1 MKAFCSFCFILL
13 ISTNLFSSNINI
25 FGLGLYDVNFDG
37 ADTSQTIDFKY
48 ERRFDKTLIDI
59 GPEDDNFFF
68 LKPFVG
74 LEYTGDNASYFLT
87 GIYLEDNVGQ
97 LFQGKK
103 NKWIFTPSLGFGY
116 YDRGSGKK
124 LGHEVQFRTT
134 IEFSYELKNSNRL
147 GLSLSHTSNANLGNK
162 NPGVEV
168 ITLSYQVP
176 Y

>member
-1 MKAFCSFCFILL
+1 M
-13 ISTNLFSSNINI
+13 
-25 FGLGLYDVNFDG
+25 
-37 ADTSQTIDFKY
+37 
-48 ERRFDKTLIDI
+48 
-59 GPEDDNFFF
+59 
-68 LKPFVG
+68 
-74 LEYTGDNASYFLT
+74 
-87 GIYLEDNVGQ
+87 
-97 LFQGKK
+97 FQGKK

-147 GLSLSHTSNANLGNK
+147 GLSFSHTSNANLGNK

>member
-48 ERRFDKTLIDI
+48 ERRFDKTIIDI

-74 LEYTGDNASYFLT
+74 LEYTGDNA
-87 GIYLEDNVGQ
+87 
-97 LFQGKK
+97 
-103 NKWIFTPSLGFGY
+103 
-116 YDRGSGKK
+116 
-124 LGHEVQFRTT
+124 
-134 IEFSYELKNSNRL
+134 
-147 GLSLSHTSNANLGNK
+147 
-162 NPGVEV
+162 
-168 ITLSYQVP
+168 
-176 Y
+176 